1 MLSLTSIVVSVAFA
15 ALVNAA
21 NYKRVTCPDGVNT
34 ATNEACCPLFTIR
47 DDLQANLFENECGED
62 VHEVLR
68 LTFHDAIGFS
78 SSGAFSGGGA
88 DGSMLIF
95 SDTELAYTENAG
107 MDDPVDALLPFLA
120 KYGANITAGDLI
132 QFAGAVGVSNCPGA
146 PKLSFLVGRT
156 NATAPADDGTVPLP
170 QDSADSILSR
180 MADAGISN
188 AEVIHLLASHSIAR
202 SDTLV
207 PGHTDVPF
215 DTTPFTFDPQASD
228 FFKSFYVLSNPDFDP
243 QIFLEVL
250 LKGTGVPFGVNNT
263 DGAEVD
269 SPLPDEGEMR
279 LQSDFVLSRDSRTA
293 CEWQSMVADQSLMM
307 SNFQSAMAK
316 MAVIGFDSGTFVDCS
331 EVIPDPVAP
340 AESAAT
346 FPAGTSSDDLE
357 QACTSA
363 FPSLATASGA
373 ATSIPACPDGDT
385 DIDDCPS

>member
-215 DTTPFTFDPQASD
+215 DTTPFTFDPQANLPRGSAQRD
-228 FFKSFYVLSNPDFDP
+228 WSAVRSEQHGRGGGGLAAARRGRDAAPVGFRAEPG
-243 QIFLEVL
+243 LED
-250 LKGTGVPFGVNNT
+250 GVRV
-263 DGAEVD
+263 AVH
-269 SPLPDEGEMR
+269 
-279 LQSDFVLSRDSRTA
+279 
-293 CEWQSMVADQSLMM
+293 ADQSLMM

>member
-1 MLSLTSIVVSVAFA
+1 MSKLSVAFVALA

-34 ATNEACCPLFTIR
+34 ATNEACCPFFALR
-47 DDLQANLFENECGED
+47 DDLQANLFNNTCGED
-62 VHEVLR
+62 VHETLR

-78 SSGAFSGGGA
+78 SSGALSGGGA
-88 DGSMLIF
+88 DGSIILF
-95 SDTELAYTENAG
+95 SGTELAFVANAG
-107 MDDPVDALLPFLA
+107 VDDGVDALAPFLQTH
-120 KYGANITAGDLI
+120 NVTAGDLI
-132 QFAGAVGVSNCPGA
+132 QFAGAVGTTNCPGA
-146 PKLSFLVGRT
+146 PKLQFLAGRA
-156 NATAPADDGTVPLP
+156 NATAPASDGTVPLP

-188 AEVIHLLASHSIAR
+188 LEVIHLLASHSIAR

-207 PGHTDVPF
+207 PNHTAVPF
-215 DTTPFTFDPQASD
+215 DTTPFT
-228 FFKSFYVLSNPDFDP
+228 FDP

-250 LKGTGVPFGVNNT
+250 LKGTGIPFGVNNT

-293 CEWQSMVADQSLMM
+293 CEWQSMIADQQLMM

-316 MAVIGFDSGTFVDCS
+316 MAVIGFDSSTLVDCS
-331 EVIPDPVAP
+331 EVIPDPIAP
-340 AESAAT
+340 VGSAAV
-346 FPAGTSSDDLE
+346 FPAGTSQDDVE

-363 FPSLATASGA
+363 FPSLSTDAGSATQ
-373 ATSIPACPDGDT
+373 IPACPDGDLN
-385 DIDDCPS
+385 INDCPS

>member
-1 MLSLTSIVVSVAFA
+1 MLSLTSTVVSVAVA

-47 DDLQANLFENECGED
+47 DDLQANLFEDECGED

-78 SSGAFSGGGA
+78 SSGTFAGGGA

-95 SDTELAYTENAG
+95 SATELAYTENEG

-146 PKLSFLVGRT
+146 PKLAFLVGRT

-207 PGHTDVPF
+207 PGHTAVPF
-215 DTTPFTFDPQASD
+215 DSTPFTFDPQASD
-228 FFKSFYVLSNPDFDP
+228 ALKVVK
-243 QIFLEVL
+243 VL

-279 LQSDFVLSRDSRTA
+279 LQSDFALSRDSRTA

-316 MAVIGFDSGTFVDCS
+316 MAVIGFDSSTFVDCS
-331 EVIPDPVAP
+331 EVIPDPVGP